1 MNRATYLGEPTTDII
16 PPDTND
22 ISSLQTPSSRII
34 SRTISEQLTVS
45 ETKILDERGIS
56 DLSGRSRVEFCVW
69 NVRLVGI
76 SEDETFVAFTDDE
89 GITTP
94 ISPSEHRDKFT
105 DLYSEN
111 AAR

>member
-22 ISSLQTPSSRII
+22 IPPLQTPSSRVI

-45 ETKILDERGIS
+45 EAKILDERRVS
-56 DLSGRSRVEFCVW
+56 DLDRRGGVEFCMR
-69 NVRLVGI
+69 NVGFVGI
-76 SEDETFVAFTDDE
+76 SEDETFVAFTNDE
-89 GITTP
+89 GIATP

-111 AAR
+111 EA